1 MCFFLLNFRVR
12 VDNKSLVQKV
22 TAITVVMFFKLF
34 RLRPMVKTMFY
45 ITTQFTYTHKYPDAW
60 LKQKFDKTT
69 LHVTIN
75 NVFCYVLFYPML
87 ISIY

>member
-1 MCFFLLNFRVR
+1 MFFYFRVR
-12 VDNKSLVQKV
+12 VENKRLVQKV
-22 TAITVVMFFKLF
+22 IAITVVIFFKLF
-34 RLRPMVKTMFY
+34 KQRTMVKKTMFY

-69 LHVTIN
+69 LHATIN
-75 NVFCYVLFYPML
+75 NILCYVLFYPML

>member
-12 VDNKSLVQKV
+12 VENKSLVQKV

-34 RLRPMVKTMFY
+34 RPRPMVKTMFY